1 MRTEPLT
8 SSIHV
13 DTDTILG
20 RTVFIVLG
28 QNQSR
33 RPKRPPTPVLGRS
46 PSNAVRTPRAHRTC
60 ACHTPNDQ
68 PWSRTRPGRQSEL
81 TAHTCAPCTCHS
93 VGRRRS
99 FSWRLSLSVSQNV
112 PCWFFSAGRP
122 VMISWNEDPSLML
135 FTWFLLSFSPL
146 FLSDRSLKHVSPWF
160 WGQPK
165 GS

>member
-8 SSIHV
+8 SSILV
-13 DTDTILG
+13 DTYTILG

-68 PWSRTRPGRQSEL
+68 SWSRTRPGRQSEL
-81 TAHTCAPCTCHS
+81 TAHTCAPCACHS

-99 FSWRLSLSVSQNV
+99 FSWRLC
-112 PCWFFSAGRP
+112 PKTAPGGFFPPAGRS
-122 VMISWNEDPSLML
+122 VRTKI
-135 FTWFLLSFSPL
+135 LLWRCTPPCVFAI
-146 FLSDRSLKHVSPWF
+146 FIENFAYYRKLKMVAINIANF
-160 WGQPK
+160 R
-165 GS
+165 